1 MGSSGRRVTFA
12 ELDDR
17 SRRLAGVLDDL
28 GRGRGDHGGV
38 VMENHPAYYEV
49 VWAGLRSGLY
59 VTAVNSH
66 LTAEEAAYIVDD
78 CRAKVV
84 VNTGALAEG
93 VGPAG
98 AGQEGPERRGGH
110 TRGARPLRM
119 IDGEDD
125 SHLDYESLVAARP
138 P

>member
-1 MGSSGRRVTFA
+1 MGGSGRRITFA

-17 SRRLAGVLDDL
+17 PRRLAGVLGDL
-28 GRGRGDHGGV
+28 GLRRGDHV
-38 VMENHPAYYEV
+38 AMVMENHPAYYEV

-84 VNTGALAEG
+84 VTTGALAELADRM
-93 VGPAG
+93 V
-98 AGQEGPERRGGH
+98 GH
-110 TRGARPLRM
+110 TPGVRHRLM

-125 SHLDYESLVAARP
+125 CHLDYESLVA
-138 P
+138 

>member
-1 MGSSGRRVTFA
+1 MGGSGRRITYA

-28 GRGRGDHGGV
+28 GLRRGDHLAV

-78 CRAKVV
+78 CGAEVV
-84 VNTGALAEG
+84 VTS
-93 VGPAG
+93 
-98 AGQEGPERRGGH
+98 R
-110 TRGARPLRM
+110 
-119 IDGEDD
+119 
-125 SHLDYESLVAARP
+125 AARP
-138 P
+138 SWPRACWSTPPGSATA